1 MIINDSPGVVYVPE
15 SALGGHWGGGGGI
28 ISGGGE
34 WAGVSRVG
42 SRPKEKHDTTLRNIS
57 DIHNK
62 LSLCNSFNKH
72 EFCPTSEC

>member
-28 ISGGGE
+28 ISGQWWRGGD

-42 SRPKEKHDTTLRNIS
+42 SRPKEKHEYKT
-57 DIHNK
+57 
-62 LSLCNSFNKH
+62 
-72 EFCPTSEC
+72 